1 MRLAST
7 WPTHQ
12 AKACSRI
19 RSARTSRR
27 LKGSFLES
35 SSPTMRR
42 RGLRITAAANT
53 GPKSE
58 PRPASS
64 RPAMRCQPLCR
75 AVRSNREE
83 QSRRIGADSSTASAE
98 TTRALRREDIEMCLT
113 GSALRDRLCDSF
125 NRPCSATYACRFA
138 FELAQII
145 ELGAAN
151 AARLQNFDRADH
163 RRIHG
168 KDSFD
173 ADANTDAPDCKSCP
187 CCFAALA
194 DHNAFKRL
202 QALFFAFR
210 FLQPNVHTHG
220 ITGAERG
227 DILASLVLTDL
238 LNYAT
243 HILIHPGRPATVGPA
258 PQKSRKL

>member
-1 MRLAST
+1 MFQASMRLAST
-7 WPTHQ
+7 WATHQ

-19 RSARTSRR
+19 RWAKTSRR

-75 AVRSNREE
+75 AVRSNLEE
-83 QSRRIGADSSTASAE
+83 QSRRIGADSSIAFARE
-98 TTRALRREDIEMCLT
+98 HPPCGPARRHQMCPT
-113 GSALRDRLCDSF
+113 GSALLDRLCDSF
-125 NRPCSATYACRFA
+125 DRPFRAADACRLA

-151 AARLQNFDRADH
+151 PSRLQDFDRTDH
-163 RRIHG
+163 RGIDG
-168 KDSFD
+168 EDSFD
-173 ADANTDAPDCKSCP
+173 TDAKTDAPDRKCCP
-187 CCFAALA
+187 CCFAASA

-202 QALFFAFR
+202 QALFFPFR

-220 ITGAERG
+220 ITGAECG
-227 DILASLVLTDL
+227 DISASLVLTDL

-243 HILIHPGRPATVGPA
+243 HM
-258 PQKSRKL
+258 